1 MRKYKINVMAITIA
15 ILIAVGAMNVQ
26 ASILPTNVNTT
37 QLLEN
42 GKQNVNII
50 ALSDIYDTASQVNE
64 NLMKQKSL
72 VISVKG
78 TKKDV
83 QQYVGKLQN
92 VIKTVNQQGVL
103 FQYEIIKNKNRYS
116 ILIDKESASLYYYSV
131 KFTEKIYNVCKD
143 NIKKRF
149 EENKE
154 KYLEDCKLYPDEHTL
169 RMHIFYAT
177 IIDKLIDDDSL
188 VNYASKY
195 INSSLSSTD
204 ICYWF
209 EDYGKNTESTCT
221 FDYDDSQFIHYM
233 LNDVEKDEDTGKIN
247 IEIISFEK
255 FMQIPEME
263 IMMQSVN
270 FEGVNTREEIIMNH
284 LFSELS
290 DAMKVFVLDYSRYF
304 SCDSWVK
311 YSMMYVGSIHFI
323 KDDGACGMKTL
334 YENKACGA
342 CDGFASYEILV
353 FSQWGIESCFNN
365 SYEIDHAW
373 SVVKVKNSNGKIL
386 WIPFDY
392 GIGPARN
399 LRVSTIIKKRYLH
412 TEEDRYKL
420 YLSGIK
426 GAPKYR
432 NFVESDFN

>member
-1 MRKYKINVMAITIA
+1 MNVMAITIA
-15 ILIAVGAMNVQ
+15 ILIALGAMNVQ

-37 QLLEN
+37 QLLGN

-131 KFTEKIYNVCKD
+131 KFTEKIYSVCKD

-221 FDYDDSQFIHYM
+221 FDYDDSQFIHYIEYSC
-233 LNDVEKDEDTGKIN
+233 VVTPQVRQTGN
-247 IEIISFEK
+247 
-255 FMQIPEME
+255 
-263 IMMQSVN
+263 
-270 FEGVNTREEIIMNH
+270 R
-284 LFSELS
+284 
-290 DAMKVFVLDYSRYF
+290 
-304 SCDSWVK
+304 
-311 YSMMYVGSIHFI
+311 
-323 KDDGACGMKTL
+323 
-334 YENKACGA
+334 
-342 CDGFASYEILV
+342 
-353 FSQWGIESCFNN
+353 
-365 SYEIDHAW
+365 
-373 SVVKVKNSNGKIL
+373 
-386 WIPFDY
+386 
-392 GIGPARN
+392 
-399 LRVSTIIKKRYLH
+399 
-412 TEEDRYKL
+412 
-420 YLSGIK
+420 LSGLV
-426 GAPKYR
+426 GTAYA
-432 NFVESDFN
+432 SLLA